1 MATSRPSRSA
11 GAEDKS
17 DPATPFALPSPTV
30 YPAAAQDVETA
41 AQTATG
47 WRSMQHLPKRRR
59 RSLCCCGCC
68 VTTVV
73 IVGVVILVLALT
85 VFKVKNPH
93 LTVNAVW
100 LTAISAGPSGSGVV
114 GPGGSGI
121 ARAPVAANA
130 TLTADVSIKNPN
142 AAAFKFSR
150 TETDVYYKGQTV
162 SVAYAPAGRVGADR
176 TVRMNVTV
184 DLLADRIARA
194 MNGTGLVF
202 GQEYGL
208 DTYTEI
214 NGTVSVLGIVKK
226 DIEIKLNCSV
236 VVALAGAAAALES
249 GFTSTVQSKSVNC
262 VADVSM

>member
-1 MATSRPSRSA
+1 MATYTSSRSA

-17 DPATPFALPSPTV
+17 DPARPFALPSPTV
-30 YPAAAQDVETA
+30 YPTSHDDAEAT

-47 WRSMQHLPKRRR
+47 WRSTQHLTKRRR
-59 RSLCCCGCC
+59 CMLCCCG
-68 VTTVV
+68 TTVV

-85 VFKVKNPH
+85 VFKVKDPR
-93 LTVNAVW
+93 LTMNAVW
-100 LTAISAGPSGSGVV
+100 LTAISAGPSG
-114 GPGGSGI
+114 GPGSGI

-142 AAAFKFSR
+142 AAAFKFSQ

-176 TVRMNVTV
+176 TLRMNVTV
-184 DLLADRIARA
+184 DLLADRVARA

-202 GQEYGL
+202 GQEYDL

-214 NGTVSVLGIVKK
+214 NGRVSVLGIIKK
-226 DIEIKLNCSV
+226 DVEIKLNCSV

-262 VADVSM
+262 VAHVSM